1 MSLYIKDVPG
11 QGRGVFTDEKINKG
25 DLIEIC
31 PMLVLPAKD
40 RKFID
45 ETKVF
50 NYYFLWG
57 DNHKQS
63 AVALGYGSL
72 YNHSRSANADYES
85 YYEEEELH
93 IICYKDI
100 EEGEEI
106 TINYNNDPNCQDVMW
121 FEKGY
126 EK

>member
-11 QGRGVFTDEKINKG
+11 QGRGVFTDEKIYKG

-93 IICYKDI
+93 IIAYKDI
-100 EEGEEI
+100 EPDTEV
-106 TINYNNDPNCQDVMW
+106 TINYNNDPNCEDVMW

-126 EK
+126 KV